1 MTETAT
7 ITDNSQSAVPA
18 APILDTTSMNFSPTI
33 VGSTTEF
40 VAGERK
46 PGVCYGTYAGD
57 LLDETFRFRV
67 SFVEHD
73 GRFEMHSHEYAEL
86 VIVLAGHAM
95 HLTDLDNHPLET
107 GDVVVI
113 NAGRKHGFAEAKGL
127 RLCNIMYDPQQFLV
141 SEHELETLAG
151 YQALFELGPRSERPA
166 SFRERLHLSIQ
177 ELAQINTMLSALR
190 QESERKDDGWK
201 AVVRYQFLSMVA
213 FVSRIYTRL
222 RSDQATPLLQM
233 ARVVSYIQQ
242 NYHTPIAV
250 EQLAKLAHLSL
261 CQFQRR
267 FKRVHNQTP
276 IQFVNNVRIHAAC
289 EMLKDPNNDV
299 THVAMATGFSTS
311 AFFSAQFRRHMGES
325 PSSYR
330 RRFNTEMIA

>member
-1 MTETAT
+1 MTENATA
-7 ITDNSQSAVPA
+7 QSAGPE
-18 APILDTTSMNFSPTI
+18 LDTTRMSFDSTI
-33 VGSTTEF
+33 VGPTTEF

-46 PGVCYGTYAGD
+46 QGVCYGTYAGD
-57 LLDETFRFRV
+57 ILDKNFRFRI

-73 GRFEMHSHEYAEL
+73 GNFEMHSHEYAEL

-95 HLTDLDNHPLET
+95 HLTDLENHPLET

-113 NAGRKHGFAEAKGL
+113 NAGRKHGFADARGL
-127 RLCNIMYDPQQFLV
+127 RLCNIMYDPQQFL
-141 SEHELETLAG
+141 SGERELETLTG
-151 YQALFELGPRSERPA
+151 YQALFELGPRSEQPA
-166 SFRERLHLSIQ
+166 SFRERLHLTTQ
-177 ELAQINTMLSALR
+177 ELAQINSMLTALK
-190 QESERKDDGWK
+190 QESERKDEGWK
-201 AVVRYQFLSMVA
+201 AFVRYQFLTLVA
-213 FVSRIYTRL
+213 FVSRAYTQR

-242 NYHTPIAV
+242 NYHMPIAV

-299 THVAMATGFSTS
+299 THVALSTGFATS

-330 RRFNTEMIA
+330 RRINAQAEQIA